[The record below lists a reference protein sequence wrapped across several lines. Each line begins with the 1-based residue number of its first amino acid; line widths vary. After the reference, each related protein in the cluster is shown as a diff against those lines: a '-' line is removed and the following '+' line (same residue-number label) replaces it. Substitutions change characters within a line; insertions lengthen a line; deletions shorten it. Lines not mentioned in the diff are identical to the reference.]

1 MASVKPTP
9 PPTDLEILRE
19 LVDPKRNFIKLFSWQ
34 GEGFAS
40 VSVGAGQ
47 EAFPVASQGFKS
59 WLRQQFRIS
68 NKNRHPSPYALRT
81 AINEIEDQAS
91 DEPELKVFRRV
102 GTHIN
107 SAWFIDLGT
116 DTREKVMVIPGYWQ
130 RLHDKNVSFVRS
142 RSMRPYPNLK
152 PEGALE
158 ADGELEAATRAAHRR
173 TFKEFAA
180 LLNLDTYQDFQLIMA
195 WCVCALTPDGPYPV
209 LTVCG
214 DQGSAKSTLVRLI
227 HELVDPSHAPLRSMP
242 SSEKDLFISASNSHV
257 LSFDNVS
264 SISPAMSDN
273 LCKISTGG
281 AIALRRAGTLT
292 DEYYVE
298 FKNPIILNGIGDLV
312 LRPDLADRTLM
323 INTSAIPSE
332 WRRDM
337 SSINEA
343 FQALLPKLTEAL
355 FDLLALCRH
364 KLMCMACGLA
374 VVPNNLPR
382 MAEFAKIGTA
392 IESVFGGPGS
402 FMAAYDKNRA
412 GVTNELVERDPILLA
427 ILELWDDTGDWKGT
441 MQDLQIE
448 IAKRLKASGAVN
460 PVPSGLAQISAHLK
474 RIKPVLNEN
483 NITMHIG
490 RAKTSDRRSTVNLF
504 SL

>member
-1 MASVKPTP
+1 M
-9 PPTDLEILRE
+9 
-19 LVDPKRNFIKLFSWQ
+19 FSWQ

-40 VSVGAGQ
+40 VSVGAGR
-47 EAFPVASQGFKS
+47 EAFPIASQGFRS
-59 WLRQQFRIS
+59 WLRQQFRVA
-68 NKNRHPSPYALRT
+68 NENRHPSPYALRT
-81 AINEIEDQAS
+81 AINEVEDQAS
-91 DEPELKVFRRV
+91 DEPELRTFRRL
-102 GTHIN
+102 GTHRDG
-107 SAWFIDLGT
+107 AWFIDLGT
-116 DTREKVMVIPGYWQ
+116 DSREMAMVIPGYWK
-130 RLHDKNVSFVRS
+130 RMHDKDISFVRS
-142 RSMRPYPNLK
+142 RSMRPYPKLK
-152 PEGALE
+152 AEGALE
-158 ADGELEAATRAAHRR
+158 SNGELEFATRAAHRQ

-180 LLNLDTYQDFQLIMA
+180 LLNLDTQRDFQLIMA
-195 WCVCALTPDGPYPV
+195 WCVCALTPDGPYPI

-227 HELVDPSHAPLRSMP
+227 HELIDPSHAPLRSMP
-242 SSEKDLFISASNSHV
+242 KSEKELFISASNSHV

-264 SISPAMSDN
+264 SISPDLSDN
-273 LCKISTGG
+273 LCKISTGS
-281 AIALRRAGTLT
+281 AVALRRAGTFT

-332 WRRDM
+332 SRRDTA
-337 SSINEA
+337 SISAA

-374 VVPNNLPR
+374 EVPNKLPR

-392 IESVFGGPGS
+392 IESVFDGPGS

-412 GVTNELVERDPILLA
+412 VVTNDLVERDPILLA
-427 ILELWDDTGDWKGT
+427 ILELWDDKGDWKGT
-441 MQDLQIE
+441 MQDLQVE
-448 IAKRLKASGAVN
+448 IAKRLKASGAAK

-474 RIKPVLNEN
+474 RIKPILNEHD
-483 NITMHIG
+483 IIVHIG

-504 SL
+504 RL